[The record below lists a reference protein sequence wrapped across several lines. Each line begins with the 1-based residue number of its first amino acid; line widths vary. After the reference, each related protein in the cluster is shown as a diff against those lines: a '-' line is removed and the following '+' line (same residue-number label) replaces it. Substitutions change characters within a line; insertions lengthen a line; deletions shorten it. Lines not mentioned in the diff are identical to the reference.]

1 MDKATRQKIADTI
14 QEYSAQ
20 PYTGT
25 NIIFNIIKEAG
36 YRLIDLD
43 KLKPLSD
50 EEIHKALLKDCAVF
64 TNYFNEY
71 RAVSQATV
79 DKIKKLLGG

>member
-1 MDKATRQKIADTI
+1 MHKATRQKIADTI

-50 EEIHKALLKDCAVF
+50 EEIHKALLKIVLCLQ
-64 TNYFNEY
+64 TTLMSTEQYLKP
-71 RAVSQATV
+71 Q
-79 DKIKKLLGG
+79 